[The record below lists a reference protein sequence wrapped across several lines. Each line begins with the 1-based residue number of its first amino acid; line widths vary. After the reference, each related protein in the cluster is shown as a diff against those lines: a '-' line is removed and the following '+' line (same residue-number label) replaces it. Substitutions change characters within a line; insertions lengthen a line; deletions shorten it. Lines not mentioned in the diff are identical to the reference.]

1 MTKLLE
7 NLYSNVLVTKMKVIN
22 SRRLTPQDYDEL
34 LKKKYVSDIVAYLK
48 ETHFNAVL
56 QGVDASSIKC
66 DELEG
71 LFKAARLMEY
81 KKLLKYVNN
90 FSDSFFKLFWLDFEL
105 EQLLTMLLL
114 FKVGRSE
121 DFGIIHSAELVQN
134 MKLDVGIIVNA
145 KSTTDIL
152 RGIKNRKYVSIL
164 KAELE
169 NVEPENINILLCEK
183 KLKAYF
189 YEQMYEHLKKCNKAL
204 KNKLEKK
211 MVQQVD
217 IYNLQVIYRLKKYYD
232 YSAEEIMELIIPY
245 GNLAGSE
252 RKRLALCRQ
261 IAEDYNVLFEDKQD
275 VFNLDSNIFMETGMD
290 KSLLNDARETMKM
303 ERYAQ
308 AVFWSFMDLAE
319 LEQRNLVSVIYGIE
333 NKQDPEAIKKM
344 LVC

>member
-1 MTKLLE
+1 MLE

-275 VFNLDSNIFMETGMD
+275 VFNLDSNIFMETEMD